1 MRVSFSQSLLK
12 GPSFK
17 QEGERNGVSP
27 EGRCSSLISASSG
40 SQPRESGAAC
50 LREKTWEWGEQE
62 EVEFQGQAPDPS

>member
-27 EGRCSSLISASSG
+27 EGRCSSLIASSG

-62 EVEFQGQAPDPS
+62 EVGFQGQAPDPS